1 MNNTESSL
9 KLTPVAKRAWPSAIA
24 LALALTCFGNCK
36 NARADD
42 WKPSPRQ
49 AKTIASV
56 CEGYRLIAG
65 AMFSLKQQGKPRAP
79 GSNYLAERIADE
91 IYSPTTSITTEEL
104 AKKRSDE
111 ICILLVTES
120 ERLKQL

>member
-1 MNNTESSL
+1 M
-9 KLTPVAKRAWPSAIA
+9 KLTTLAKNTWCSAIF
-24 LALALTCFGNCK
+24 LASALTFFGNCK

-42 WKPSPRQ
+42 WKPSPAQ

-79 GSNYLAERIADE
+79 GSNYLAEKIADE

-111 ICILLVTES
+111 ICIPIVTES
-120 ERLKQL
+120 ERLKQLRGNK